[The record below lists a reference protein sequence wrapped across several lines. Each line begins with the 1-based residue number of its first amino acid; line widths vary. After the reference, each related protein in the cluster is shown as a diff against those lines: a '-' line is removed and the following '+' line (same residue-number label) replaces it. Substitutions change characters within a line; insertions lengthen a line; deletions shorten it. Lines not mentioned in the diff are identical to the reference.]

1 MYYEVYG
8 LAIFCPSHFPLCVH
22 FQKAIIKRK
31 GILLKLAAYLCPEA
45 KVGTNEYWISGITN
59 VHWLLKICSAPGHGS
74 SVWPARFVLH
84 ILPPPSNLLAA
95 KRWGLSKPFCQ
106 SLMGQYVLVF
116 YWQDRLLQRFVVNR
130 IPCKVFAYGRNIQ
143 KKSVLDIFVLFKE
156 RN

>member
-45 KVGTNEYWISGITN
+45 KVGTNEYWITH
-59 VHWLLKICSAPGHGS
+59 VHWLLKICSAQDMVLPFGLLDLS
-74 SVWPARFVLH
+74 SIFS
-84 ILPPPSNLLAA
+84 PPPSNLLAA